1 MRRIIFI
8 CVCFSSLLMNSQNIN
23 NMFPDFDKRGMKTTI
38 LYNSSSFSDINDY
51 PTQTHN
57 IYNFYQAYKAIS
69 FSDFEQRLPNLS
81 TLKAKATQELLSL
94 EVPLA
99 LLFTEYDTF
108 NEVASNNNLIETSD
122 GNTFQRVGP
131 QTEIFDKHQLLIAAA
146 LKPIQ
151 RGTNVVF
158 SLYEDTFFNT
168 SERNIIK
175 IEVDFDDNQG
185 FRTINT
191 DSNTPI
197 NYQNEGEKLLQFRI
211 TLDNQEVVE
220 SRASLNVIYSNEEL
234 NTQNNQNIVG
244 FTSGTTDPPY
254 IQPYN
259 EYPFKGWGEMDIFYS
274 PDGVLDKPIFLIDGF
289 DPLDSRNINT
299 IYQALNYSGGN
310 LGDIVRD
317 NGYDV
322 VVLNF
327 PTYFREQDQVWIYGG
342 ADYIER
348 NAMLL
353 VELIKYINN
362 LKVGDKQNVIIGP
375 SMGGLVARYGL
386 NYMESIGLDH
396 ETRLYISFDTPH
408 AGANVPIGF
417 QHMFNYLAYGLNT
430 WAGDFSVESLRP
442 LVDGMLKSPAGRQML
457 WDHFEPHLVDG
468 GPEFNNNSALPQPHP
483 FFDIFYNAIDT
494 VNSSEF
500 PQNTRN
506 VSIINGSSP
515 GAPFYDLN
523 GNAVSPGQQV
533 LDAFMPGVAEGTDAY
548 LDAWFTPYATQ
559 TATVSQIFV
568 DAPWFCFCDITSLA
582 VAQSHGHTDGIDTA
596 PGGLFDISEL
606 AATYATTDPVVDSF
620 ISQLQTSYFTFI
632 PSISSMDYFTNNWYD
647 QMTNPDNTP
656 FDAWSMPTQNEGHVQ
671 LTPQNV
677 EFALNEI
684 FNGESV
690 GNIAADVDKKSALV
704 FVEDGGGNPA
714 NGRIYAS
721 SARGASRN
729 GNGNSNNGNDNLPN
743 FGNIGEWAVDLIIS
757 EKSTVQATGFGN
769 FTETSDPTVA
779 GAHPLYT
786 GGDGSKSTLSTG
798 FGALGWGSFG
808 ANAYNR
814 SSGLGSVALG
824 FNTIAGPQD
833 SQAGGIQGDNVG
845 QFSAGYASR
854 AIGNVSTATGFRNT
868 ASGGAS
874 VALGNYNYATGDATI
889 ALGKENWAEGA
900 STVAIGFK
908 NHAAGGGSVAL
919 GQENIAWGT
928 TNFTSGYQNVA
939 GDVNAAVGTAGSAT
953 AIGVGTKASGRSS
966 FSANNNT
973 TARNHASAALGLS
986 TTADNFGMLA
996 IGVNNTFGAGD
1007 TTVDPDNYGGYYYA
1021 DGQYTGTPVG
1031 VAFVI
1036 GNGDINSTT
1045 GLAGSNSSN
1054 AFVVNYD
1061 GSATLSGELTI
1072 DSDARLKSNIIS
1084 LGSTLAK
1091 LLMIDGKSYTIK
1103 TNEAESKIGI
1113 LAQDVQKV
1121 FPELVKT
1128 TNDSNQTL
1136 SVNYQGLIPVLINAI
1151 KEQQKEIKKLEKL
1164 LINNK

>member
-1 MRRIIFI
+1 MRKLIFI
-8 CVCFSSLLMNSQNIN
+8 YLCFSSLLMNSQNIN
-23 NMFPDFDKRGMKTTI
+23 NIFPDFDKRGMKTSI
-38 LYNSSSFSDINDY
+38 LYNHSSIRNINNY
-51 PTQTHN
+51 PNQTHN
-57 IYNFYQAYKAIS
+57 IYDFYQAYKAIS

-81 TLKAKATQELLSL
+81 TLKAKATKELLSL

-122 GNTFQRVGP
+122 GNTFQRVGQ

-168 SERNIIK
+168 SERNIVK

-211 TLDNQEVVE
+211 TLDNQEIVQ
-220 SRASLNVIYSNEEL
+220 SSASLNVIYSNEEL
-234 NTQNNQNIVG
+234 NRQNNQNIVG

-299 IYQALNYSGGN
+299 IYQALDYSGGN
-310 LGDIVRD
+310 LGDIVRE

-327 PTYFREQDQVWIYGG
+327 PTYFREEDQVWIYGG

-396 ETRLYISFDTPH
+396 ETRLYISFDSPH

-417 QHMFNYLAYGLNT
+417 QHMFNYLAYGLDT

-442 LVDGMLKSPAGRQML
+442 LVDGMLKSPAARQML
-457 WDHFEPHLVDG
+457 WDHFEPHLVNG
-468 GPEFNNNSALPQPHP
+468 GPDFNNNSALPQPHP

-548 LDAWFTPYATQ
+548 LDAWYTPYATQ
-559 TATVSQIFV
+559 TSTVSQIFI
-568 DAPWFCFCDITSLA
+568 DAPWFCFCDINSQA

-632 PSISSMDYFTNNWYD
+632 PSISSMDYFTNNWNE
-647 QMTNPDNTP
+647 QMVNPANTP
-656 FDAWSMPTQNEGHVQ
+656 FDNWSMPTQNEGHVQ

-690 GNIAADVDKKSALV
+690 GNIAADVDKKPALV
-704 FVEDGGGNPA
+704 FVE
-714 NGRIYAS
+714 NGSQDTQSGRMYRS
-721 SARGASRN
+721 SGPASRG
-729 GNGNSNNGNDNLPN
+729 GNGNSNNGNDGLPN
-743 FGNIGEWAVDLIIS
+743 FGNIGDWAADLIIS
-757 EKSTVQATGFGN
+757 ELSTEQATGFGN
-769 FTETSDPTVA
+769 FTES
-779 GAHPLYT
+779 GHPLYT
-786 GGDGSKSTLSTG
+786 LGDGSKSTLSAG

-833 SQAGGIQGDNVG
+833 SQAGGIDGGNVG

-854 AIGNVSTATGFRNT
+854 AIGNKSTATGFRNT
-868 ASGGAS
+868 ASGDSS

-889 ALGKENWAEGA
+889 AIGKENWAEGA

-908 NHAAGGGSVAL
+908 NHAASAGSVAL
-919 GQENIAWGT
+919 GQENMAWGT

-939 GDVNAAVGTAGSAT
+939 GDTNAAVGTAGSAT
-953 AIGVGTKASGRSS
+953 AMGINSVASGRSS
-966 FSANNNT
+966 FSANKNT
-973 TARNHASAALGLS
+973 TARNQASAALGLS

-996 IGVNNTFGAGD
+996 IGVNNSVGLGV
-1007 TTVDPDNYGGYYYA
+1007 TTIDPDNIEGYYHVNGEYIG
-1021 DGQYTGTPVG
+1021 DPG

-1036 GNGDINSTT
+1036 GNGDLNSTN
-1045 GLAGSNSSN
+1045 GLAGDNASN

-1072 DSDARLKSNIIS
+1072 ESDARLKSNIIS

-1091 LLMIDGKSYTIK
+1091 LLLIDGKSYKIK
-1103 TNEAESKIGI
+1103 TNEAELKIGL
-1113 LAQDVQKV
+1113 LAQDVQKS

-1128 TNDSNQTL
+1128 TNDSDQTL
-1136 SVNYQGLIPVLINAI
+1136 SVNYQGMIPVLINAI
-1151 KEQQKEIKKLEKL
+1151 KEQQKQINELRKLIGK
-1164 LINNK
+1164 